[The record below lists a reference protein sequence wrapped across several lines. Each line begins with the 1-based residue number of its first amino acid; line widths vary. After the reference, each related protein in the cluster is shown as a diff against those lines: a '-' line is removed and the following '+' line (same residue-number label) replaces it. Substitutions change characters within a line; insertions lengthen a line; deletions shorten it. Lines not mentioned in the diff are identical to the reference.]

1 MHFQKREYSQA
12 KLISILRGSIL
23 DIVVDLRKDSETFGK
38 YFSIVLNEKNKK
50 VLFIPKNFA
59 HGFLTLED
67 NTEIFYKC
75 DNFHNPQSEAGIIWN
90 DRDLNIE
97 WNLKKYKINE
107 SELIISE
114 KDKKNISFKEY
125 KKINNI
131 E

>member
-1 MHFQKREYSQA
+1 M
-12 KLISILRGSIL
+12 ISILRGSIL
-23 DIVVDLRKDSETFGK
+23 DIVIDLRKNSETFGK
-38 YFSIVLNEKNKK
+38 YFSIELNEKNKK

-75 DNFHNPQSEAGIIWN
+75 DNFYNPQSEAGIIWN
-90 DRDLNIE
+90 DSDLNIE

-114 KDKKNISFKEY
+114 KDKKNTSFKEY
-125 KKINNI
+125 KKINDI